1 MFYPNTNTS
10 TNTFALLAT
19 NDDDYDK
26 KIITSNITHKQME
39 TAYSKPAIHISKQEA
54 ISDTGA
60 TGHFFLPGNPVKMY
74 KQLTYLS
81 PSISQRDKN

>member
-1 MFYPNTNTS
+1 
-10 TNTFALLAT
+10 
-19 NDDDYDK
+19 
-26 KIITSNITHKQME
+26 ME